1 MYYLLHDYDKALP
14 YIKEAEFIMKQ
25 NEYYNQGN
33 VYAIYGMIEFA
44 KGNRQQAI
52 EYYKEGLALNDKNQT
67 SYKVLLLNEY
77 AIALAEEGK
86 NQQAIDLLFQALS
99 LTKTENCEIYR
110 NKVINT
116 LSVCYEN
123 MGKYVEALSW
133 QRKLQQE
140 TDSIFNTDK
149 EKVLSELR
157 IKYDTEHQA
166 NEIRKNKLVLLQK
179 EKKEQALIGILIIVL
194 LVIFALWYRYKR
206 QNQLYTN
213 IVRQYQE
220 SIRKEQQLKDVIS
233 SLRKQQEET
242 ASALPPSA
250 SEKYAA
256 SSLTSEKKMSL
267 FQRLERLMQ
276 EEEIYKEN
284 LLTKERVADLLGTN
298 RTYLSQVINEQ
309 TQQNFTQYINNY
321 RINEAIRLL
330 SDPKNDIPLKAV
342 AAEVGFS
349 SMSTFYKIFQNTV
362 GIPPKQYRNKVMS
375 MHNNT

>member
-44 KGNRQQAI
+44 KGNRHQAI

-220 SIRKEQQLKDVIS
+220 SIRKEQQLKDVIC

-276 EEEIYKEN
+276 EEEVYKEN

-330 SDPKNDIPLKAV
+330 SDPKNDILLKAV

>member
-44 KGNRQQAI
+44 KGNRHQAI

-233 SLRKQQEET
+233 SLRKQQGET

-276 EEEIYKEN
+276 EEEVYKEN